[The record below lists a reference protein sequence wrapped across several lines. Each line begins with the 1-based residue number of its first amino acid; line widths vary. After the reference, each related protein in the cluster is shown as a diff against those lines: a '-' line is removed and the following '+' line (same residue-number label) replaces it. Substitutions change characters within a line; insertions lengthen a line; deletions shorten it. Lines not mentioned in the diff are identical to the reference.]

1 MRHAPIAVAGKFQ
14 SETLNRVAQIQVAF
28 GTRVSRGMRVVA
40 TPAYAEQLAE
50 PTQRKS
56 GKLFLEDGNHSV
68 LFPDGVGVLREA
80 CCARL
85 AARLFLT
92 PRFPA
97 PIGRRTAPV
106 QRSGFQVV
114 SRPHRLLHPDARAAG
129 GVDGV
134 SSPDRWRDAA

>member
-85 AARLFLT
+85 AARLFFNAAFSSANWPQNRSSSAIRVSSGVAPT
-92 PRFPA
+92 SAPA
-97 PIGRRTAPV
+97 P
-106 QRSGFQVV
+106 
-114 SRPHRLLHPDARAAG
+114 
-129 GVDGV
+129 
-134 SSPDRWRDAA
+134 